1 MKAKYKLIPLITLM
15 LVLPGCGGW
24 IWLDGSSVD
33 YQSLESARLQCRI
46 EERRDNLEDADDQLD
61 EQLSQAKTNEAKM
74 EAREN
79 YKRLKRQTDAEIRS
93 CMRKLG
99 LQPAG

>member
-1 MKAKYKLIPLITLM
+1 MKANYKLIPLITLM

-33 YQSLESARLQCRI
+33 SKSLNAARQQCRI
-46 EERRDNLEDADDQLD
+46 EERMDNLEDAEDQLD
-61 EQLSQAKTNEAKM
+61 EQLSQAKTNKAKM

-79 YKRLKRQTDAEIRS
+79 YNRVKRQTDAEIRS

-99 LQPAG
+99 LQPTG